1 MSGDVTQWLHRWRRG
16 DPQAQAHLFDLIYPA
31 LREMAAAR
39 IGQRHADVTLRPTAL
54 MHEALLRVMG
64 SDVEFVDRAHF
75 LALAAL
81 KMRVVLV
88 DFARSGAAAKRGA
101 GAWNLTL
108 SHADQDVP
116 YAPTCGYEVLA
127 LHQALNQLAGHDER
141 RTCGGIHVFRRDGPP
156 GNRGRAGG
164 VGADGRPR
172 SALCEGLAQSAPGLI
187 GGVIV
192 TGGWGN
198 DR

>member
-1 MSGDVTQWLHRWRRG
+1 MMSGDVTQWLHRWRRG

-31 LREMAAAR
+31 LREMAVAR
-39 IGQRHADVTLRPTAL
+39 IGQRQADVTLRPTSL

-81 KMRVVLV
+81 KMRAVLV

-108 SHADQDVP
+108 SHADQNVP
-116 YAPTCGYEVLA
+116 YAPTCDYEVLA

-141 RTCGGIHVFRRDGPP
+141 AARAVEYMYFGGMDRQEIAVVLEVSVPTVDRDLRFAKAWL
-156 GNRGRAGG
+156 NQR
-164 VGADGRPR
+164 
-172 SALCEGLAQSAPGLI
+172 LA
-187 GGVIV
+187 
-192 TGGWGN
+192 
-198 DR
+198 